1 MKFEGSR
8 FGGML
13 KHTTPTTDGGQ
24 CRCKASVVIVYLVAP
39 SFMIDRAQLVPS
51 LTGRMGHDRPRA
63 IVQPRITLDRL
74 QVHVRQTGIDA
85 LGVNE

>member
-1 MKFEGSR
+1 
-8 FGGML
+8 
-13 KHTTPTTDGGQ
+13 
-24 CRCKASVVIVYLVAP
+24 
-39 SFMIDRAQLVPS
+39 MIDRAQLVPS